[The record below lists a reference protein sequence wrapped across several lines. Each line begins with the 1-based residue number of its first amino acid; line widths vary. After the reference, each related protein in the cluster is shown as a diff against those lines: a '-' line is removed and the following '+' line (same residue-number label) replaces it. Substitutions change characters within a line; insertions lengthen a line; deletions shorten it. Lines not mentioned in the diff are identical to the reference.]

1 MDFSLKP
8 YRLKLLSLLSLF
20 FLGCE
25 QSSQTAS
32 DVSHSRNAKTEYGY
46 AAIATPDNFGSD
58 VSQEILSK
66 GGNAVDAAIAT
77 GFALAVTYIDAG
89 NIGGG
94 GFMTIKMN
102 DEVAFLDYR
111 EKAPKAAHRDMYLD
125 ENGDVIEYSTLIGG
139 QAVGV
144 PGTVAGFWKAHQR
157 FGKLPW
163 EELVNPAIKLAEE
176 GFLPAKILVDD
187 IQSMKD
193 WFKDKTNF
201 SKYFLSI
208 NASENF
214 KQPELANTLR
224 RIAKF
229 GADDFYSG
237 ETAKLIVE
245 QMKESDGLIT
255 MEDLNSYEAVWRE
268 PLRSNWRNYEVI
280 SAPPPSSGGFAI
292 IQLLK
297 MKDYLDHFFSGLE
310 HNSAQY
316 IHLVAEME
324 KRVFADRAEYLGD
337 PDFFDVDIE
346 KLISEEYIARR
357 ALEVNPNAISS
368 VESVNPGLES
378 PDTTHYSIVDQWGN
392 AVSNTYT
399 INWNYGSGVV
409 VEGAGFLLNN
419 EMDDFS
425 AKPGVPNI
433 FGVVGNVANE
443 IQPEKRMLSSM
454 SPTILLNEGN
464 VEMVLGTPGGSTIF
478 TSVFQTIVNIMDFD
492 MSPYQAIESTR
503 FHHQLLPPDEITYN
517 GFTIGNPL
525 PKETISQ
532 LGEKGYK
539 AIPHDYDFGDVQV
552 IMREDESWIAASDP
566 RDRGDS
572 RIISVPTSQENQ

>member
-1 MDFSLKP
+1 MDFSLKL
-8 YRLKLLSLLSLF
+8 YRLTLLSLFFLF

-25 QSSQTAS
+25 QSSQTVS
-32 DVSHSRNAKTEYGY
+32 DVSHSRIGKTDYGY

-58 VSQEILSK
+58 VSQEILNK

-111 EKAPKAAHRDMYLD
+111 EKAPKAAHRDMYLN

-208 NASENF
+208 NTSENF
-214 KQPELANTLR
+214 KQPQLANTLR

-368 VESVNPGLES
+368 LESVDPGLES

-454 SPTILLNEGN
+454 SPTILLKDGN

-492 MSPYQAIESTR
+492 MSPYEAIQSTR

-572 RIISVPTSQENQ
+572 RIISVPKSQENQ